1 MLIDMSRFFGSLL
14 NEERYLSMIQ
24 DHLKDCEIKHTQFV
38 IPPEVTHLL
47 LHGNRKVRKWCR
59 TFLVARLLDREA
71 LGPFWTGRQILDA
84 EARPGLEFKTG
95 MSEAELDAF
104 ITGKNGKRTGPAV
117 YVYRFCKARV
127 ATDAVWHHSM
137 RNNTPGFLRARR
149 LVDGAVRFEAR
160 IEDDSIVDRRRQRKS
175 HEGAARLDER
185 IMRGPKIPRRA
196 THYDLTLLDDD

>member
-14 NEERYLSMIQ
+14 DQERYLVMIE
-24 DHLKDCEIKHTQFV
+24 DLLKDCEIKHTQFM

-47 LHGNRKVRKWCR
+47 LHGNREVRKWCR
-59 TFLVARLLDREA
+59 TFLVARLLDRQA

-95 MSEAELDAF
+95 MGVEELDAF
-104 ITGKNGKRTGPAV
+104 ITGKGMRTGPV
-117 YVYRFCKARV
+117 YVYRFCEARV

-137 RNNTPGFLRARR
+137 RNNTPGFLRAWR
-149 LVDGAVRFEAR
+149 LADGAVRFEVR
-160 IEDDSIVDRRRQRKS
+160 IEDDDMVVDRRRQRKV
-175 HEGAARLDER
+175 ARPAPALDAR